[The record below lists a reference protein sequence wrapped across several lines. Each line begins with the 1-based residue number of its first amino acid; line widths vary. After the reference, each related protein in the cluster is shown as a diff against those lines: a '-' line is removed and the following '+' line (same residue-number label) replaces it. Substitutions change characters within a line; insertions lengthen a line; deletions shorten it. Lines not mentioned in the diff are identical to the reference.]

1 MKEATIITKLLVN
14 HQSVSYLLKNALLYL
29 FPLLFTVSCAS
40 PANEKEDFDYPHPVH
55 LNQIHATSE
64 WNGGMFGSNIMVQPL
79 KNGHIAVADM
89 QQLSL
94 YHFDQDGNHIE
105 TIGRSGQGPGEYAR
119 FTDLLYQNNQLLVF
133 DVRNQRVNRY
143 SFAENRLRLTET
155 HDYEYSRLQNHPA
168 ALFWKV
174 VPASDGR
181 HTSLYYDFN
190 MMSADNPRMAKIAAV
205 PYNEDFTAASD
216 TAVVVFD
223 FSPEF
228 TFRGGILTIPYI
240 PRGYVATV
248 TDYLVYANNQHSSL
262 LFYDRDGNLVSEVDI
277 PGKMTE
283 VSRAQKEELFNRM
296 YSHLVDPS
304 AFRNEVIN
312 RIPDQRPTLRSIQ
325 SDADDRLWVRL
336 FRDDS
341 DDDWLVMNNAG
352 SPLFTINIPD
362 GHTFRNALGNKLYT
376 THSGDSGLE
385 LVVFEFE

>member
-1 MKEATIITKLLVN
+1 MKKVTIITKILVN
-14 HQSVSYLLKNALLYL
+14 HQSVSYPLKNSLLLL
-29 FPLLFTVSCAS
+29 FPLLFTVSCAP
-40 PANEKEDFDYPHPVH
+40 PADEKEDFLYPDPVQ
-55 LNQIHATSE
+55 LQQVHATSE
-64 WNGGMFGSNIMVQPL
+64 WDGGMFGSNIMVQPL
-79 KNGHIAVADM
+79 ENGHIVVADI

-119 FTDLLYQNNQLLVF
+119 FTDLIYQNNQLLVF

-143 SFAENRLRLTET
+143 SFAENRLRLTDT

-216 TAVVVFD
+216 TAVVVLD

-228 TFRGGILTIPYI
+228 EFRGGILTIPYI
-240 PRGYVATV
+240 PRGYVATL
-248 TDYLVYANNQHSSL
+248 TDYLVYASNQHSSL
-262 LFYDRDGNLVSEVDI
+262 LFYDRDGNLVREVDI
-277 PGKMTE
+277 PGEMTE
-283 VSRAQKEELFNRM
+283 ITRAQKEELFIRM
-296 YSHLVDPS
+296 YSHLDDHS

-312 RIPDQRPTLRSIQ
+312 RIPDQRPTLRSLQ

>member
-1 MKEATIITKLLVN
+1 
-14 HQSVSYLLKNALLYL
+14 
-29 FPLLFTVSCAS
+29 
-40 PANEKEDFDYPHPVH
+40 
-55 LNQIHATSE
+55 
-64 WNGGMFGSNIMVQPL
+64 MVQPL